1 MIRARNRKVTHKL
14 RGVLRVMS
22 STIQSTVPFMDLQH
36 VNARVTELVLA
47 DVADTIA
54 DGAFVEGPAIA
65 RFEQMFADFCGVREA
80 VAVASGLDALRL
92 ALIALG
98 VGAGDEVVV
107 PAETF
112 IATFE
117 AVSQAGATPVVV
129 DVSEGDYTIDPDQ
142 VEARIGPGTR
152 AVLPVHMYGQM
163 ADMRRMRA
171 VAERHG
177 VHLVEDACQAHGAV
191 RDGLR
196 AGGAGDAAGFSFYPS
211 KNLGAMGDAGAV
223 TTADGQVAEAVR
235 SLRSHGQSVKGVS
248 VYQGYTARMDTLQ
261 AAVLGRKLPLLD
273 GWNDDRRATA
283 GYYGA
288 ALEGVGDL
296 RPLPVP
302 QGSEPVW
309 YLYPLRTATAER
321 MQVFL
326 SERGIG
332 TGRHYPQPPHLSAA
346 YASLGHGRGSF
357 PVAEALSDQLISLPM
372 FPGIT
377 EAQLARVVDGVKEY
391 FRDGV

>member
-1 MIRARNRKVTHKL
+1 MA
-14 RGVLRVMS
+14 
-22 STIQSTVPFMDLQH
+22 STIQSTVPFMDLRH
-36 VNARVTELVLA
+36 VNACVADLVLA

-54 DGAFVEGPAIA
+54 GGAFVEGPAIA
-65 RFEQMFADFCGVREA
+65 RFERMFADYCGVHEA

-98 VGAGDEVVV
+98 VGAGDEVIV

-129 DVSEGDYTIDPDQ
+129 DVTDSDYTIDPDQ
-142 VEARIGPGTR
+142 VEACIGPRTR
-152 AVLPVHMYGQM
+152 AVVPVHLYGQM
-163 ADMRRMRA
+163 ADMRRMHA
-171 VAERHG
+171 VADGRG
-177 VHLVEDACQAHGAV
+177 VHLIEDACQAHGAV

-196 AGGAGDAAGFSFYPS
+196 AGAAGDAAAFSFYPS
-211 KNLGAMGDAGAV
+211 KNLGAMGDAGAL
-223 TTADGQVAEAVR
+223 TTEDVEVADTVR
-235 SLRSHGQSVKGVS
+235 LLRSHGQLTKGVS
-248 VYQGYTARMDTLQ
+248 VYPGYTARMDTLQ
-261 AAVLGRKLPLLD
+261 AAVLGHKLPLLD
-273 GWNDDRRATA
+273 RWNDDRRVVA
-283 GYYGA
+283 GYYSA
-288 ALEGVGDL
+288 ALEGVGDV

-302 QGSEPVW
+302 DGSDPVW
-309 YLYPLRTATAER
+309 YLYPLRTHSAGR
-321 MQVFL
+321 MQAFL
-326 SERGIG
+326 WERGIG

-346 YASLGHGRGSF
+346 YASLGHDRGSF
-357 PVAEALSDQLISLPM
+357 PVAETLSDQLVSLPV

>member
-1 MIRARNRKVTHKL
+1 MA
-14 RGVLRVMS
+14 
-22 STIQSTVPFMDLQH
+22 STIQSTVPFMDLRH
-36 VNARVTELVLA
+36 VNACVADLVLA

-54 DGAFVEGPAIA
+54 GGAFVEGPAIA
-65 RFEQMFADFCGVREA
+65 RFEQMFADYCGVREA

-98 VGAGDEVVV
+98 VGAGDEVIV

-129 DVSEGDYTIDPDQ
+129 DVTEGDYTIDPDQ
-142 VEARIGPGTR
+142 VEARIGPRTR
-152 AVLPVHMYGQM
+152 AVVPVHMYGQM

-171 VAERHG
+171 VAEGHRL
-177 VHLVEDACQAHGAV
+177 HLIEDACQAHGAV

-196 AGGAGDAAGFSFYPS
+196 AGAAGDAAAFSFYPS
-211 KNLGAMGDAGAV
+211 KNLGAMGDAGAL
-223 TTADGQVAEAVR
+223 TTNDGEVGEAVR
-235 SLRSHGQSVKGVS
+235 SLRSHGQSTRGVS

-261 AAVLGRKLPLLD
+261 AAVLGHKLPLLD
-273 GWNDDRRATA
+273 GWNDDRRAA
-283 GYYGA
+283 ARYYSA
-288 ALEGVGDL
+288 ALAGVGDV

-302 QGSEPVW
+302 EGSDPVW
-309 YLYPLRTATAER
+309 YLYPLRTASAER
-321 MQVFL
+321 MQAFL
-326 SERGIG
+326 SQHGIG

-346 YASLGHGRGSF
+346 YASLGHARGSF
-357 PVAEALSDQLISLPM
+357 PVAEALSDQLVSLPV

>member
-1 MIRARNRKVTHKL
+1 MA
-14 RGVLRVMS
+14 
-22 STIQSTVPFMDLQH
+22 STVQSTVPFMDLRH
-36 VNARVTELVLA
+36 VNACVAELVLA

-54 DGAFVEGPAIA
+54 GGAFVEGPAIA
-65 RFEQMFADFCGVREA
+65 RFERMYADYCGVREA

-98 VGAGDEVVV
+98 VGAGDEVIV

-129 DVSEGDYTIDPDQ
+129 DVTESDYTIEPDQ
-142 VEARIGPGTR
+142 VEARIGPRTR
-152 AVLPVHMYGQM
+152 AVVPVHMYGQM
-163 ADMRRMRA
+163 ADMRRLRA
-171 VAERHG
+171 VAEGRG
-177 VHLVEDACQAHGAV
+177 VHLIEDACQAHGAV

-196 AGGAGDAAGFSFYPS
+196 AGAAGDAAAFSFYPS
-211 KNLGAMGDAGAV
+211 KNLGAMGDAGAL
-223 TTADGQVAEAVR
+223 TTDDGEVAEAVC
-235 SLRSHGQSVKGVS
+235 SLRSHGQSTKGVS

-261 AAVLGRKLPLLD
+261 AAVLGHKLPLLD
-273 GWNDDRRATA
+273 RWNDDRRAAA
-283 GYYGA
+283 GYYNA
-288 ALEGVGDL
+288 ALRGVGDV

-302 QGSEPVW
+302 EGSDPVW
-309 YLYPLRTATAER
+309 YLYPLRTDSADR
-321 MQVFL
+321 MQAFL

-357 PVAEALSDQLISLPM
+357 PVAEALSEQLVSLPV

-377 EAQLARVVDGVKEY
+377 EAQLARVADGVKEY

>member
-1 MIRARNRKVTHKL
+1 MA
-14 RGVLRVMS
+14 
-22 STIQSTVPFMDLQH
+22 STVQSTVPFMDLRH
-36 VNARVTELVLA
+36 VNACVAELVLA

-54 DGAFVEGPAIA
+54 GGAFVDGPAIG
-65 RFEQMFADFCGVREA
+65 RFERMFADYCGVREG
-80 VAVASGLDALRL
+80 VALASGLDALRL
-92 ALIALG
+92 ALIAFG
-98 VGAGDEVVV
+98 VGAGDEVIV

-129 DVSEGDYTIDPDQ
+129 DVTESDYTIDPEQ
-142 VEARIGPGTR
+142 VEARIGPRTR
-152 AVLPVHMYGQM
+152 AVVPVHMYGQM

-171 VAERHG
+171 VAEGRG
-177 VHLVEDACQAHGAV
+177 VHLIEDACQAHGAV

-196 AGGAGDAAGFSFYPS
+196 AGAAGDAAAFSFYPS
-211 KNLGAMGDAGAV
+211 KNLGAMGDAGAL
-223 TTADGQVAEAVR
+223 TTDDGEVAKAVC
-235 SLRSHGQSVKGVS
+235 SLRSHGQSTKGVS
-248 VYQGYTARMDTLQ
+248 VSQGYTARMDTLQ
-261 AAVLGRKLPLLD
+261 AAVLGHKLPLLD
-273 GWNDDRRATA
+273 RWNDDRRAAA
-283 GYYGA
+283 GYYSA
-288 ALEGVGDL
+288 ALRGVGDV

-302 QGSEPVW
+302 EESDPVW
-309 YLYPLRTATAER
+309 YLYPLRTDSAER
-321 MQVFL
+321 MQAFL

-357 PVAEALSDQLISLPM
+357 PVAEALSEQLVSLPV

-377 EAQLARVVDGVKEY
+377 EAQLARVVDGIKEY

>member
-1 MIRARNRKVTHKL
+1 MA
-14 RGVLRVMS
+14 
-22 STIQSTVPFMDLQH
+22 STIQSTVPFMDLRH
-36 VNARVTELVLA
+36 VNAGVADLVLA

-65 RFEQMFADFCGVREA
+65 RFERLFADYCGVREA

-98 VGAGDEVVV
+98 VGAGDEVIV

-117 AVSQAGATPVVV
+117 AVSQSGATPVVV
-129 DVSEGDYTIDPDQ
+129 DVTEGDYTIDSDQ
-142 VEARIGPGTR
+142 VEARIGPRTR
-152 AVLPVHMYGQM
+152 AVVPVHMYGQM

-171 VAERHG
+171 VAEGRG
-177 VHLVEDACQAHGAV
+177 LHLIEDACQAHGAV

-196 AGGAGDAAGFSFYPS
+196 AGGAGDAAAFSFYPS
-211 KNLGAMGDAGAV
+211 KNLGAMGDAGAL
-223 TTADGQVAEAVR
+223 TTNDGGVAEAVR
-235 SLRSHGQSVKGVS
+235 SLRSHGQSTKGVS

-261 AAVLGRKLPLLD
+261 AAVLGHKLPLLD
-273 GWNDDRRATA
+273 GWNDDRRAAA

-288 ALEGVGDL
+288 ALEGVGDV

-302 QGSEPVW
+302 EGSDPVW
-309 YLYPLRTATAER
+309 YLYPLRTASAER
-321 MQVFL
+321 MQGFL
-326 SERGIG
+326 SEHGIG

-346 YASLGHGRGSF
+346 YSPLGHARGSF
-357 PVAEALSDQLISLPM
+357 PVAEALSDQLVSLPV

>member
-1 MIRARNRKVTHKL
+1 MA
-14 RGVLRVMS
+14 
-22 STIQSTVPFMDLQH
+22 STIQSTVPFMDLRH
-36 VNARVTELVLA
+36 VNAGVADLVLA

-65 RFEQMFADFCGVREA
+65 RFERLFADYCGVHEA

-98 VGAGDEVVV
+98 VGAGDEVIV

-117 AVSQAGATPVVV
+117 AVSQSGATPVVV
-129 DVSEGDYTIDPDQ
+129 DVTEGDYTIDPDQ
-142 VEARIGPGTR
+142 VEARIGPRTR
-152 AVLPVHMYGQM
+152 AVVPVHMYGQM

-171 VAERHG
+171 VAEGRG
-177 VHLVEDACQAHGAV
+177 LHLIEDACQAHGAV

-196 AGGAGDAAGFSFYPS
+196 AGGAGDAAAFSFYPS
-211 KNLGAMGDAGAV
+211 KNLGAMGDAGAL
-223 TTADGQVAEAVR
+223 TTDDGGVAEAVR
-235 SLRSHGQSVKGVS
+235 SLRSHGQSTKGVS

-261 AAVLGRKLPLLD
+261 AAVLGHKLPLLD
-273 GWNDDRRATA
+273 GWNDDRRAAA
-283 GYYGA
+283 GFYGA
-288 ALEGVGDL
+288 ALEGVGDV

-302 QGSEPVW
+302 EGSDPVW
-309 YLYPLRTATAER
+309 YLDPLRTASADR
-321 MQVFL
+321 MQAFL

-332 TGRHYPQPPHLSAA
+332 TGRHYPQPPHLSDA
-346 YASLGHGRGSF
+346 YASLGHARGSF
-357 PVAEALSDQLISLPM
+357 PVAEALSDQLVSLPL

-377 EAQLARVVDGVKEY
+377 EAQLAMVVDGVKEY